1 MAFLCASGARAV
13 MLDCSALACRRLP
26 VLEPYPGH
34 LDPND
39 HMECKGRAMQGNARW
54 GLRAF
59 AVVFLILL
67 VAPLFFP
74 FETVDRALAS
84 LFYVPGESFPAR
96 FGSSYH
102 VGVRKSVNVVT
113 TIAAV
118 FLGVALVWRVFLG
131 RRFFGLS
138 RQIVLYLVLAL
149 ALGPGLLANGIFK
162 EHWGRARPSQIVEF
176 GGDKTY
182 SPPLA
187 ITDQCETN
195 CSFVSG
201 DASVGFIFLALG
213 FAARGRA
220 CKIAGFAIGAG
231 LGSLFGFT
239 RIAQGGHFFSDVL
252 YSALFMLAVAWL
264 LHYLVIK
271 RDYLALPLMLLP
283 QRGS

>member
-1 MAFLCASGARAV
+1 
-13 MLDCSALACRRLP
+13 
-26 VLEPYPGH
+26 
-34 LDPND
+34 
-39 HMECKGRAMQGNARW
+39 MQGNAYW

-67 VAPLFFP
+67 AAPLFFP
-74 FETVDRALAS
+74 FETIDRALAG

-96 FGSSYH
+96 FSSPYH
-102 VGVRKSVNVVT
+102 VGIRKAVNVVIT
-113 TIAAV
+113 FAAV
-118 FLGVALVWRVFLG
+118 FLGAGLLWRVFLG

-149 ALGPGLLANGIFK
+149 ALGPGLLANGILK

-176 GGDKTY
+176 GGDKIY
-182 SPPLA
+182 SLPLA

-201 DASVGFIFLALG
+201 DASAGFIFLALG

-220 CKIAGFAIGAG
+220 YKIAGFAFGFG

-271 RDYLALPLMLLP
+271 RDYLALPLMLFP